1 MLKNLILKKFTE
13 SVDRIIDRMSEIRLN
28 TMMGWIQSS

>member
-13 SVDRIIDRMSEIRLN
+13 SVDRIIDRMSGIRLN
-28 TMMGWIQSS
+28 NMMGWIQSS